1 MNGLALIEQLQSE
14 LLEVAQQNNWNDMP
28 LINKSIEQLV
38 AFLQQQHFVPQV
50 VEQAMQ
56 QLQSRYQW
64 VYQQSLLYQA
74 HLKSRM
80 AQLRQAQPGITA
92 YAAMAI
98 TAYQDTAREEVL
110 R

>member
-14 LLEVAQQNNWNDMP
+14 LFDVAQQNHWDAMP
-28 LINKSIEQLV
+28 LINQRIDQLV
-38 AFLQQQHFVPQV
+38 TFLQQQHSVPQAI
-50 VEQAMQ
+50 EQAMQ

-64 VYQQSLLYQA
+64 AYQQSLLYQA
-74 HLKSRM
+74 HLNSSM

-92 YAAMAI
+92 YAEMAI
-98 TAYQDTAREEVL
+98 TAYQNMATEEEQ

>member
-1 MNGLALIEQLQSE
+1 MNGLVLIEQLQSD
-14 LLEVAQQNNWNDMP
+14 LLDVVQQDNWDHMP
-28 LINKSIEQLV
+28 LINKRIDQLV
-38 AFLQQQHFVPQV
+38 TILRQRDPMSQV

-64 VYQQSLLYQA
+64 VYQQSLLYQT
-74 HLKSRM
+74 HLKSSM

-98 TAYQDTAREEVL
+98 TAYQNMSTEEGL